1 MWSPKLKDGVQKR
14 SLSRK
19 NKTLQKMLE
28 ISPTSPFAVDHNHQD
43 FTNFHNVFRL
53 KPRLPSRNL
62 SIKLSGSQRTS
73 VNNSPK
79 TSPMTSPMASP
90 GNSPSRQMS
99 RKNISWKGS
108 LVLNP
113 FFDTKQTVQTVQT
126 RSKF

>member
-1 MWSPKLKDGVQKR
+1 MWSPKLKDEVQNR
-14 SLSRK
+14 SQRRK
-19 NKTLQKMLE
+19 NKTLKKMLE
-28 ISPTSPFAVDHNHQD
+28 ISPTSPFAVDHNHHD

-62 SIKLSGSQRTS
+62 SIKLSGSQRSS

-79 TSPMTSPMASP
+79 TSPMASP

-113 FFDTKQTVQTVQT
+113 FFDTKQTVQTLHT
-126 RSKF
+126 RSKL

>member
-1 MWSPKLKDGVQKR
+1 MWSPKLKDELQNR

-19 NKTLQKMLE
+19 NKTLKKMLE
-28 ISPTSPFAVDHNHQD
+28 ISPTSPFGVERSQQD

-62 SIKLSGSQRTS
+62 SIKLSGSQRSS
-73 VNNSPK
+73 VIQSAK
-79 TSPMTSPMASP
+79 TSPIASP
-90 GNSPSRQMS
+90 GTSPTGKVS

-113 FFDTKQTVQTVQT
+113 FFDPKPVHT
-126 RSKF
+126 RSKFCTHENK